1 MECVKILPAC
11 LHPPPPPA
19 TGTNSLRAAG
29 SLLSQPPLLTERNL
43 RCVDTRNRT
52 CSWVSTPPT
61 RTDSKACV
69 EKLVP
74 GSTKVKM
81 RSEAAAAAA
90 VGKKKGSG
98 SIHKLQT
105 LKYQLAAF
113 CGTLTAGLVFGNH
126 DITAPSGP
134 LSARTKEPIRQ
145 LSDDRGK
152 KKNTG

>member
-1 MECVKILPAC
+1 MDVRVKCDVPSQDQLLPYLKVRNPSTLYNGMRENFADV
-11 LHPPPPPA
+11 PPSA

-29 SLLSQPPLLTERNL
+29 CLLSQPPLLTERNL

-81 RSEAAAAAA
+81 RSEAAAAAE
-90 VGKKKGSG
+90 KKKALGPST
-98 SIHKLQT
+98 SSKLSST
-105 LKYQLAAF
+105 
-113 CGTLTAGLVFGNH
+113 N
-126 DITAPSGP
+126 
-134 LSARTKEPIRQ
+134 
-145 LSDDRGK
+145 
-152 KKNTG
+152 